1 MVVGGSKVSGG
12 HFNYQQYRLED
23 IATTIDELIG
33 TNDDARLEHGYPKG
47 AGYSAKT
54 IARFKEAAHTL
65 RRARDMAQR
74 VDWLVSGD
82 DGEESF
88 HDRLRANVMPKA
100 PASPKD
106 LQPTADPVA
115 RVAVEADV
123 RLLACDRPWS
133 EYPVGTKAHAVMGG
147 RWLKMP
153 AGWKWNGPA
162 GSGGI
167 FPTPGGDACGRCVE
181 LPPNSPLDRNS

>member
-1 MVVGGSKVSGG
+1 
-12 HFNYQQYRLED
+12 
-23 IATTIDELIG
+23 
-33 TNDDARLEHGYPKG
+33 
-47 AGYSAKT
+47 
-54 IARFKEAAHTL
+54 
-65 RRARDMAQR
+65 
-74 VDWLVSGD
+74 
-82 DGEESF
+82 
-88 HDRLRANVMPKA
+88 MPKA
-100 PASPKD
+100 PASTKD

-181 LPPNSPLDRNS
+181 LPPNCYYADLPSIVTKISIPARAVALELRRSDTTNHNQQHGTS